1 MPARPAGRFRVYP
14 EMLTGLLQV
23 RPTHQPEAYWRSLRY
38 FNLFRLTVAGT
49 FAVAY
54 MLFGVVPPLGAS
66 NPSLFFATSIV
77 YTLFAVLMII
87 PIDVHWPRFN
97 LLLSVQVSADVV
109 FITLLMHASGGIQSG
124 LGLLLLGPL
133 AATGMVSRGRL
144 AMFHAAM
151 ASIALLLEQTYQV
164 LELAEA
170 TREYLQTG
178 LTSMGFFAIAGLAF
192 VLTRRL
198 TATES
203 LAQKQS
209 IDLANLAQVNQLVI
223 QDMQDGV
230 LVVDEQGRVRQRNAE
245 AEKLLGTPAVVWDK
259 LRLHDYFPGLS
270 GCLQRWRAD
279 PRNDHFELTA
289 PATGKQV
296 QVRFTAIGGNERLGT
311 LIFLEDLSLMRARA
325 QQLKLAALGRLTAN
339 IAHEIRN
346 PLSSIGHATQLLQE
360 EPGQDPTQVRLLQII
375 RDNTH
380 RLDRMV
386 QDVLQLNRRDRA
398 TPESLSLGATLRQF
412 VEQFCQTEKIPPEV
426 IVLEVADEVTL
437 YFDRHH
443 LDQVLW
449 NLCRNAWRYCRRQA
463 GSIRLHAAFASL
475 GNVVQ
480 LDVTDDGP
488 GVVEAL
494 RAQLFEPFCTTDST
508 GTGLGLYIAR
518 ELCEANGA
526 TLDYI
531 EAPQGGQFRIRACP

>member
-1 MPARPAGRFRVYP
+1 
-14 EMLTGLLQV
+14 MLTGLLQV
-23 RPTHQPEAYWRSLRY
+23 RATRQPESYWRSLRY

-49 FAVAY
+49 FAVTYA
-54 MLFGVVPPLGAS
+54 LFGVVYTLGAA
-66 NPSLFFATSIV
+66 NPTLFFATSV
-77 YTLFAVLMII
+77 AYTLFAVLMIL

-97 LLLSVQVSADVV
+97 LLLSLQVSADVL
-109 FITLLMHASGGIQSG
+109 FIVLLMHASGGIQSG
-124 LGLLLLGPL
+124 LGLLLLAPL

-151 ASIALLLEQTYQV
+151 ASIALLLEQSYQV
-164 LELAEA
+164 LELAGT
-170 TREYLQTG
+170 TREYLQTS
-178 LTSMGFFAIAGLAF
+178 LTSMGLFVIAGLAF
-192 VLTRRL
+192 VLTRQL

-223 QDMQDGV
+223 QNMQDGV

-245 AEKLLGTPAVVWDK
+245 AEKLLGTPAAVWDK
-259 LRLHDYFPGLS
+259 LRLNDYFPALS

-279 PRNDHFELTA
+279 PHNNHFELVA

-296 QVRFTAIGGNERLGT
+296 QAHFTSIGGDAMLGA
-311 LIFLEDLSLMRARA
+311 LIFLEDLSLMQARA
-325 QQLKLAALGRLTAN
+325 QQHKLAALGRLTAN

-346 PLSSIGHATQLLQE
+346 PLSSIGHAAQLLQE
-360 EPGQDPTQVRLLQII
+360 EPGQDATHARLLQIV

-398 TPESLSLGATLRQF
+398 TPETLRLGATLRQF
-412 VEQFCQTEKIPPEV
+412 AEQFCLTEKIPAKAV
-426 IVLEVADEVTL
+426 VLDVAEGLTVR
-437 YFDRHH
+437 FDRHH

-449 NLCRNAWRYCRRQA
+449 NLCRNAWRHCQRRD
-463 GSIRLHAAFASL
+463 GSIRLRAAFASP

-480 LDVTDDGP
+480 LDVADDGP
-488 GVVEAL
+488 GVAEAL
-494 RAQLFEPFCTTDST
+494 RTQLFEPFFTTDST

>member
-1 MPARPAGRFRVYP
+1 
-14 EMLTGLLQV
+14 MLKGLLQV
-23 RPTHQPEAYWRSLRY
+23 RATRQPEAYWRSLRY
-38 FNLFRLTVAGT
+38 VNLLRLTVAGT
-49 FAVAY
+49 FAVTY
-54 MLFGVVPPLGAS
+54 FLFGVVYTLGAA
-66 NPSLFFATSIV
+66 NPTLFFVTSV
-77 YTLFAVLMII
+77 AYAFFALLMIV

-97 LLLSVQVSADVV
+97 LLLSLQVSADVV
-109 FITLLMHASGGIQSG
+109 FIVLLMHASGGIQSG

-151 ASIALLLEQTYQV
+151 ASIALLLEQSYQV
-164 LELAEA
+164 LELAGTA
-170 TREYLQTG
+170 REYLQTG
-178 LTSMGFFAIAGLAF
+178 LTSMGFFAIAGMAF

-198 TATES
+198 TLTES
-203 LAQKQS
+203 LAEKQS
-209 IDLANLAQVNQLVI
+209 VDLANLAQVNQLVI
-223 QDMQDGV
+223 QNMPDGV
-230 LVVDEQGRVRQRNAE
+230 LVVDEQGRVRQRNVE
-245 AEKLLGTPAVVWDK
+245 AEKLLGAPAAVWDK
-259 LRLHDYFPGLS
+259 LCLNDYFPALS
-270 GCLQRWRAD
+270 GCLQRWWAD
-279 PRNDHFELTA
+279 SRNGHFELVA

-296 QVRFTAIGGNERLGT
+296 QVRFTSIGGDERLGT

-325 QQLKLAALGRLTAN
+325 QQHKLAALGRLTAN

-360 EPGQDPTQVRLLQII
+360 EPGQDATQVRLLQIV

-398 TPESLSLGATLRQF
+398 TPETLRLGSTLLLF
-412 VEQFCQTEKIPPEV
+412 AEQFCQTEKIPAKV
-426 IVLEVADEVTL
+426 VVLDVAEDLAVR
-437 YFDRHH
+437 FDRHH

-449 NLCRNAWRYCRRQA
+449 NLCRNAWRHCRRQD
-463 GSIRLHAAFASL
+463 GSIRLRAAFSSP
-475 GNVVQ
+475 GNIVQ

-488 GVVEAL
+488 GVAETL
-494 RAQLFEPFCTTDST
+494 RAQLFEPFFTTDST

-531 EAPQGGQFRIRACP
+531 EASQGGQFRINSEGEMC

>member
-1 MPARPAGRFRVYP
+1 
-14 EMLTGLLQV
+14 MLTELLQV
-23 RPTHQPEAYWRSLRY
+23 RATPQPEAYWRSLRY
-38 FNLFRLTVAGT
+38 FNLYRLTLAGT

-54 MLFGVVPPLGAS
+54 TLFGVINTFGAYS
-66 NPSLFFATSIV
+66 PSLFYAASIAYV
-77 YTLFAVLMII
+77 FLAVLMIV
-87 PIDVHWPRFN
+87 PIDIRWPRFN
-97 LLLSVQVSADVV
+97 LLLSAQVSADIL
-109 FITLLMHASGGIQSG
+109 FIVLLMHASGGIQSG

-133 AATGMVSRGRL
+133 VAIGMVSRGRL

-164 LELAEA
+164 LVLAGS
-170 TREYLQTG
+170 TKDYLQTS

-198 TATES
+198 AVTEN

-223 QDMQDGV
+223 HNMQDGV
-230 LVVDEQGRVRQRNAE
+230 LVVDEQGRVRQHNGE
-245 AEKLLGTPAVVWDK
+245 AEKLLGTPAAVWDK
-259 LRLHDYFPGLS
+259 LRLSDYFPALS
-270 GCLQRWRAD
+270 SCLQRWRAD
-279 PRNDHFELTA
+279 PHNDHFELVA

-296 QVRFTAIGGNERLGT
+296 QAHFSAIGGNAMLGA
-311 LIFLEDLSLMRARA
+311 LIFLEDLSLMQARA
-325 QQLKLAALGRLTAN
+325 QQHKLAALGRLTAN

-346 PLSSIGHATQLLQE
+346 PLSSIGHAAQLLQE
-360 EPGQDPTQVRLLQII
+360 EPGQDAIHARLLQIV

-380 RLDRMV
+380 RIDRMV

-398 TPESLSLGATLRQF
+398 TPEMLCLGTTLRQF
-412 VEQFCQTEKIPPEV
+412 VEQFCQTEKIPAKAV
-426 IVLEVADEVTL
+426 VLDVAEEVTVR
-437 YFDRHH
+437 FDRYH

-449 NLCRNAWRYCRRQA
+449 NLCRNAWRHCRHRD
-463 GSIRLHAAFASL
+463 GSIRLRAAFAST

-480 LDVTDDGP
+480 LDVADDGP
-488 GVVEAL
+488 GVAEAL
-494 RAQLFEPFCTTDST
+494 RTHLFEPFFTTDST

-531 EAPQGGQFRIRACP
+531 EAPQGGQFRISSEGEMC